1 MRKSEDFIPSL
12 EEGITER
19 VDLPV
24 CAIEHGENT
33 SNGNKERT
41 NVEENVDKTATELQI
56 RNKEE
61 GITERVDLP
70 VCAVEPGENTLNKG
84 EKERANVE
92 ENVDKTATELQ
103 IRNKESLKHENA
115 FAEKDKTG
123 HVVQHSQDFPLCAEG
138 AWNNTSNKAETNIP
152 ISGPGFIYRPLDYD
166 EDALYASVNGKT
178 IDGLY
183 LH

>member
-24 CAIEHGENT
+24 C
-33 SNGNKERT
+33 
-41 NVEENVDKTATELQI
+41 D
-56 RNKEE
+56 
-61 GITERVDLP
+61 
-70 VCAVEPGENTLNKG
+70 VEPGENTLNKG

-123 HVVQHSQDFPLCAEG
+123 HVVQHSQDFPLCVEG

-166 EDALYASVNGKT
+166 EDALYAIVNGKT
-178 IDGLY
+178 IDCLY